1 MIGGKSKEILR
12 RKVQNLAADGE
23 TKDRVRLSVDVTPE
37 VNAMLEAL
45 MPQLGAT
52 NKGEVLRKAIALIK
66 VATDAKAEGHKLYI
80 GDAPPPG
87 ASREIV
93 GI

>member
-1 MIGGKSKEILR
+1 MT
-12 RKVQNLAADGE
+12 AATD
-23 TKDRVRLSVDVTPE
+23 TRARVRLSVDVTPE
-37 VNAMLEAL
+37 VNAMLESL
-45 MPQLGAT
+45 MAQLGAT
-52 NKGEVLRKAIALIK
+52 NRGEVLRKAIALIK

-80 GDAPPPG
+80 GDTPPPG